1 MLRLCAVVLMLV
13 VCAQAVPAVRE
24 QRDLSAAELRALY
37 NSRVMKAE
45 RFTRLKNGMAAW
57 VPNLYITTH
66 SGVRVTLQNG
76 RKYLIHKG
84 PGYGSASDTVITD
97 AANMSRAWQKKG
109 GDTLCFRVV
118 VTVGDMVRAGRQKC
132 SLVQ

>member
-66 SGVRVTLQNG
+66 SGVRVTLDDGQ
-76 RKYLIHKG
+76 KFLIHKG
-84 PGYGSASDTVITD
+84 PDFGVASETVITD
-97 AANMSRAWQKKG
+97 AAHMSNKWQ
-109 GDTLCFRVV
+109 
-118 VTVGDMVRAGRQKC
+118 VRTDH
-132 SLVQ
+132 